1 MYLKV
6 PVPFLQAPVPF
17 GQAVKAV
24 TSEMGVKPCGGCQK
38 RAEKLDRAGELVP
51 ARDVLQGLRNLIG
64 RP

>member
-6 PVPFLQAPVPF
+6 PVPFLQKPVPF

-24 TSEMGVKPCGGCQK
+24 TSGVGVKPCGGCQK
-38 RAEKLDRAGELVP
+38 RAETLDRVGELVP
-51 ARDVLQGLRNLIG
+51 AHVLQELRNLMW

>member
-51 ARDVLQGLRNLIG
+51 AHVLQGLRNLMG
-64 RP
+64 RR

>member
-6 PVPFLQAPVPF
+6 PVPFLQEPVPF

-24 TSEMGVKPCGGCQK
+24 SSEMGVKPCGGCKK
-38 RAEKLDRAGELVP
+38 RADKLDQVGELVP
-51 ARDVLQGLRNLIG
+51 ADVMQRLRNLIG